1 MVCCASVCYS
11 DVRICRKLVGVV
23 NQIYRTTLKRI
34 LCEQIGSTRV
44 SLDLTQDKM
53 AEQLMM
59 DVRSYSDIDRGI
71 SMCGTLTF
79 VLFLIHFCPNPIL
92 LLNEIQMA
100 FEAIDQ
106 ELETSRNTKDST

>member
-1 MVCCASVCYS
+1 M
-11 DVRICRKLVGVV
+11 

-34 LCEQIGSTRV
+34 LCEQIGNTRI
-44 SLDLTQDKM
+44 SMELTQDKM

-79 VLFLIHFCPNPIL
+79 VLFLLHFCPDPTL
-92 LLNEIQMA
+92 LLREIRVA
-100 FEAIDQ
+100 FDAIDQ
-106 ELETSRNTKDST
+106 EAEITSHT